1 MEIKIKSKHIA
12 GFVIG
17 FIILIL
23 DFMLFFDFS
32 TLSIESRWFRP
43 MIVIGFLFMGIIFFL
58 DFLNENKRQKELELK
73 FLEFV
78 RALVETVKSGL
89 TVPSAVV
96 AISNANYGSLTPYIK
111 KLAYQIEWGY
121 PLHDAL
127 TIFAEDTKNK
137 IIKKSVAIVIQA
149 ERSGG
154 DMSLVLQAVTNS
166 VVEVKKI
173 KEERRTGAY
182 SQIVQGYMIFFIFI
196 ITMLILQKF
205 LLPKLGELGTE
216 VMSGLSGTLPGFS
229 GVTQAPMDFGSVF
242 IGLILIQGFFAGLM
256 IGKFSEGDLKA
267 GLKHSVI
274 MMVLGYVLITT
285 IIGVEKPETVAP
297 IILLIGNSLRI
308 RGEDEKRINR
318 Y

>member
-1 MEIKIKSKHIA
+1 MEIKIKPKHIA

-23 DFMLFFDFS
+23 DFVLFFNFN
-32 TLSIESRWFRP
+32 TFSIESRWFRP
-43 MIVIGFLFMGIIFFL
+43 MIIVSFLFMGIIFFL

-78 RALVETVKSGL
+78 RALVETVRSGI

-96 AISNANYGSLTPYIK
+96 DVSTANYGSLTPYIK

-166 VVEVKKI
+166 VIEVKKI

-196 ITMLILQKF
+196 ITMLVLQKF
-205 LLPKLGELGTE
+205 LLPKLSTLGKE

-229 GVTQAPMDFGSVF
+229 GAAQAAPIDFGSIF
-242 IGLILIQGFFAGLM
+242 LGLILIQGFFAGLM

-267 GLKHSVI
+267 GLKHSLI
-274 MMVLGYVLITT
+274 MMVLGYVVITT
-285 IIGVEKPETVAP
+285 IVGVEKPETVAP

-308 RGEDEKRINR
+308 RGEDEKRIN
-318 Y
+318 

>member
-1 MEIKIKSKHIA
+1 MEIKIKPKHIA

-23 DFMLFFDFS
+23 DFILFFDFN
-32 TLSIESRWFRP
+32 TFSIQSRWFRP
-43 MIVIGFLFMGIIFFL
+43 MIVISFLFMGIIFFL

-78 RALVETVKSGL
+78 RALVETVRSGI

-96 AISNANYGSLTPYIK
+96 DVSTANYGSLTPYIK

-166 VVEVKKI
+166 VIEVKKI

-196 ITMLILQKF
+196 ITMLVLQKF
-205 LLPKLGELGTE
+205 LLPKLNTLGKE

-229 GVTQAPMDFGSVF
+229 GATSSTIDFGSIF
-242 IGLILIQGFFAGLM
+242 LGLILIQGFFAGLM

-274 MMVLGYVLITT
+274 MMVLGYVVITT
-285 IIGVEKPETVAP
+285 IVGVENSETVAP

-308 RGEDEKRINR
+308 RGEDEKRIN
-318 Y
+318 

>member
-1 MEIKIKSKHIA
+1 MEIKIKPKHIA

-23 DFMLFFDFS
+23 DFVLFFNFN
-32 TLSIESRWFRP
+32 TFSIESRWFRP
-43 MIVIGFLFMGIIFFL
+43 MIIVSFLFMGIIFFL

-78 RALVETVKSGL
+78 RALVETVRSGI

-96 AISNANYGSLTPYIK
+96 DVSTANYGYLTPYIK

-154 DMSLVLQAVTNS
+154 ENIS
-166 VVEVKKI
+166 
-173 KEERRTGAY
+173 RRHR
-182 SQIVQGYMIFFIFI
+182 Q
-196 ITMLILQKF
+196 
-205 LLPKLGELGTE
+205 
-216 VMSGLSGTLPGFS
+216 
-229 GVTQAPMDFGSVF
+229 
-242 IGLILIQGFFAGLM
+242 
-256 IGKFSEGDLKA
+256 
-267 GLKHSVI
+267 
-274 MMVLGYVLITT
+274 
-285 IIGVEKPETVAP
+285 
-297 IILLIGNSLRI
+297 
-308 RGEDEKRINR
+308 
-318 Y
+318 